1 MTTARNPLRERFEV
15 ERRRAAFF
23 GFLPAAGVGII
34 AADTWISPWLGIPGG
49 LLLGALAYGLV
60 WGYETLMWNKNNG

>member
-1 MTTARNPLRERFEV
+1 MTDARSPLRRKFEV

-34 AADTWISPWLGIPGG
+34 VSDTWISPYLGIPGG
-49 LLLGALAYGLV
+49 LLIGGLAYALV
-60 WGYETLMWNKNNG
+60 WGYETLMWHKHND